1 MPEEPRAPEV
11 AAVVFDMDGVLVE
24 SETYW
29 TEEMHDIID
38 AAYPPEA
45 EVTPADLTGVSIYD
59 QYDTF
64 GAEYDMRVDRDA
76 YFELYD
82 AVAESIY
89 LEKAD
94 VTAGAADLVRELRD
108 AGLPVGLATSSFPQ
122 WVEWVLERMGL
133 EGVFDVE
140 VLAPELD
147 EPGKPEPYVYETA
160 AERLGVD
167 ATDCLVVED
176 SASGIEAAARA
187 GAYVLAYRAPDSDGE
202 QDVSRAD
209 EVLEGPAELCERVRE
224 LALPRMGKD

>member
-1 MPEEPRAPEV
+1 MSDELDALADRDA

-29 TEEMHDIID
+29 TEEMHEIID

-45 EVTPADLTGVSIYD
+45 DVTPADLTGVSIYD

-64 GAEYDMRVDRDA
+64 GAAHEMRVDRDA

-82 AVAESIY
+82 DVAASIY
-89 LEKAD
+89 REKAD
-94 VTAGAADLVRELRD
+94 VTDGAADLVRDLKR

-122 WVEWVLERMGL
+122 WVEWVLDRL
-133 EGVFDVE
+133 DLQGVFDAA
-140 VLAPELD
+140 VLAPELA
-147 EPGKPEPYVYETA
+147 EPGKPEPFIYEEA
-160 AERLGVD
+160 ARRLGV
-167 ATDCLVVED
+167 APADCLVVED

-187 GAYVLAYRAPDSDGE
+187 GASVLAYRPPDSDGE

-209 EVLEGPAELCERVRE
+209 EVAEGPAALRERVRAI
-224 LALPRMGKD
+224 ALGE

>member
-209 EVLEGPAELCERVRE
+209 EVVEGPADLCERVRE